1 MNYDNLLSEK
11 VKALKPS
18 GIRKFFDIAAS
29 MKDCISLGIGEPDF
43 ITPSEI
49 RAAAMNSITEG
60 RTQYTSNAGEEGLR
74 EAIGQFLRRR
84 YGLSYD
90 HKKEI
95 IVTVGSSEAM
105 DLVLRATLN
114 PGDEVLIPEPSYVA
128 YAPLVSISGGVP
140 VPLAVRESDEFKL
153 KAADI
158 EAAITPRT
166 KSLIFPY
173 PCNPTGAV
181 MEREHL
187 EKIVPVIIK
196 HNLFVISDEIYSEL
210 SYGEAH
216 TSIAAYPDMRE
227 RTAVINGFSK
237 YFAMTGWRVGFLAA
251 PAEILSECYKIHQ
264 YGIMCAPT
272 AGQYAAKAALATSFE
287 NDFQRVKE
295 MKAEYNRRRVFLH
308 KAFND
313 MGLPCFEPKGAF
325 YCFPSVKNTGLTA
338 EEFCEK
344 LLIAKKVAVVPGT
357 AFGESGAY
365 NFRACYAVSM
375 EKLEKAVSLIAEF
388 LQEIKNEQ
396 K

>member
-1 MNYDNLLSEK
+1 MDYDKLLSEK
-11 VKALKPS
+11 VRQLKPS
-18 GIRKFFDIAAS
+18 GIRKFFDLAAS
-29 MKDCISLGIGEPDF
+29 MKDCISLGVGEPDF
-43 ITPSEI
+43 ATPSEM
-49 RAAAMNSITEG
+49 RFAAVNSITEG

-74 EAIGQFLRRR
+74 EAIGQFLLRR

-90 HKKEI
+90 YKKEI
-95 IVTVGSSEAM
+95 IVTVGTSEAL
-105 DLVLRATLN
+105 DLILRATLN
-114 PGDEVLIPEPSYVA
+114 PGDEVLIPEPAYVS
-128 YAPLVSISGGVP
+128 YAPLVAISGGVP
-140 VPLAVRESDEFKL
+140 VPIVVRESDEFKL
-153 KAADI
+153 KPEDI
-158 EAAITPRT
+158 EAAVTPRT
-166 KSLIFPY
+166 KSIIFPY

-196 HNLFVISDEIYSEL
+196 NNLFVITDEVYSEL
-210 SYGEAH
+210 SYGEPH
-216 TSIAAYPDMRE
+216 TSIAAYPEMRE

-237 YFAMTGWRVGFLAA
+237 YFAMTGWRIGYLAA
-251 PAEILSECYKIHQ
+251 PEPILSECYKIHQ

-272 AGQYAAKAALATSFE
+272 AGQYAAKAALTTSFE
-287 NDFQRVKE
+287 NNFQRVKE

-344 LLIAKKVAVVPGT
+344 LLLSKKVAVVPGT

-375 EKLEKAVSLIAEF
+375 EKIETAAALIAEF
-388 LQEIKNEQ
+388 LQELKA
-396 K
+396 